1 MRQFLDPG
9 EYGLSKDVDVAQWF
23 EYRNYNKINE
33 APLREVFD
41 FVVVNTSLHAEFD
54 EFKRKETHH
63 HYSILLVNELFAY
76 WNTYKRSPPLP
87 VLRVYGKPHLQLH
100 YTEVDDL
107 CEWVIHQR
115 KVKVSLPF

>member
-1 MRQFLDPG
+1 MFLDPG
-9 EYGLSKDVDVAQWF
+9 EYGLSKDVDVAQWI
-23 EYRNYNKINE
+23 EYRNYNNE

-54 EFKRKETHH
+54 EFKRKETHREF
-63 HYSILLVNELFAY
+63 SILPVNELLTY
-76 WNTYKRSPPLP
+76 WNTYKRSPPLL
-87 VLRVYGKPHLQLH
+87 VLTLYGTPHLRLH

>member
-1 MRQFLDPG
+1 MHVGQQPIIIFFTYLRQFLDPG
-9 EYGLSKDVDVAQWF
+9 EYGLSKDVDVAQWI

-63 HYSILLVNELFAY
+63 HYSILLANELLAY
-76 WNTYKRSPPLP
+76 WNTYKRNPPLP
-87 VLRVYGKPHLQLH
+87 VLRVYIWQTTPAASLH
-100 YTEVDDL
+100 
-107 CEWVIHQR
+107 
-115 KVKVSLPF
+115 